1 MSKAP
6 FEDGV
11 DVGGGMFVENFDEE
25 IEIADVEVI
34 QNGFVAGHDGS
45 GQFGM
50 FRGLHCCMKGELR
63 PETLAEFR
71 HDQPFEESL
80 EERIAWWG
88 HGFVFARLSNMG
100 EVMCA

>member
-1 MSKAP
+1 
-6 FEDGV
+6 
-11 DVGGGMFVENFDEE
+11 
-25 IEIADVEVI
+25 
-34 QNGFVAGHDGS
+34 
-45 GQFGM
+45 
-50 FRGLHCCMKGELR
+50 MKGELR

-80 EERIAWWG
+80 EERIAWWD